1 MTDFPKSIDC
11 GDFRLE
17 KVEPTFDTARYLFEL
32 VDSQREYMAE
42 WLDGWIN
49 QIAQKI
55 CIRIC

>member
-1 MTDFPKSIDC
+1 MTDFPKTIDC

-17 KVEPTFDTARYLFEL
+17 KVAPTFDTARYLFEL
-32 VDSQREYMAE
+32 VDSQRES
-42 WLDGWIN
+42 